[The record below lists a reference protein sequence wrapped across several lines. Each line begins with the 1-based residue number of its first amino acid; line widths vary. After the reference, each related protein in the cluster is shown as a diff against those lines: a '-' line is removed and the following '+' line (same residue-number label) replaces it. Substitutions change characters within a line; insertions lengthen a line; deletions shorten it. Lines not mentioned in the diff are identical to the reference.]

1 MTKVSIQ
8 SLGKRYGT
16 APAVDGISLDVQHG
30 EFISLLGPSGCGK
43 TTTLKCLAG
52 FESVDQGRILFD
64 DTDVSTLPP
73 EQRDIGMVF
82 QSYALFPHMTVQ
94 DNLAFGLEMRRVP
107 RADIARRVN
116 DVMALVQLEGK
127 GARYPRELSG
137 GQQQRVALARALV
150 IEPRILLLD
159 EPLANLDATLRNDM
173 RTFIRDLQRRVGIT
187 TLYVTH
193 DQAEAMTMSDR
204 VVVMFNG
211 RIAQADAPERVYARP
226 ASAAVAS
233 FVGQA
238 NLLEGT
244 VRARVPAVPGPSG
257 TPGTPG
263 GCAVQCASGVLQV
276 SEASPSLREGAKA
289 TVMARPEAITLR
301 PATADAAA
309 TGELR
314 GTVAARYFHGA
325 FVDYRIMVGEQPVSV
340 QAPAAMQHAPGDAVW
355 LCPDPARLW
364 ILPEAVP

>member
-8 SLGKRYGT
+8 SLGKRYGG
-16 APAVDGISLDVQHG
+16 APAVDGISLDVRQG

-94 DNLAFGLEMRRVP
+94 GNLAFGLEMRRVP
-107 RADIARRVN
+107 RADIERRVN

-127 GARYPRELSG
+127 GGRYPRELSG

-211 RIAQADAPERVYARP
+211 RIAQADAPEVVYARP
-226 ASAAVAS
+226 NSAAVAS

-238 NLLEGT
+238 NLFEGT
-244 VRARVPAVPGPSG
+244 VIAMSPGAC
-257 TPGTPG
+257 T
-263 GCAVQCASGVLQV
+263 VQCASGVLQV
-276 SEASPSLREGAKA
+276 PEAPARLRAGARA

-301 PATADAAA
+301 AASAGAAA
-309 TGELR
+309 MGELR
-314 GTVAARYFHGA
+314 GAVAARYFHGA
-325 FVDYRIMVGEQPVSV
+325 FMDYRIMVGEQPVSV
-340 QAPAAMQHAPGDAVW
+340 QAPPAVQHAPGDAVL

-364 ILPEAVP
+364 ILPEVGA